1 MWLLKRGEPNA
12 KRKGSVPL
20 VVQLRDKK
28 REGRREQKERK
39 RQGETGRERER
50 EFPFY
55 GQA

>member
-1 MWLLKRGEPNA
+1 ME
-12 KRKGSVPL
+12 KGGCPL